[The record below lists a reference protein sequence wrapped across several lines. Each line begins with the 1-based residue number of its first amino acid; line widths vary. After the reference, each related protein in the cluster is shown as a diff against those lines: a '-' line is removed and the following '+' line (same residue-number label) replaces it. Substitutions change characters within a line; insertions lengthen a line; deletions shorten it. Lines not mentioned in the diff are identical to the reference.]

1 MGRRIMTVDE
11 LYSFCLKNNFLN
23 FDSKEFGKELVVQ
36 MPANFAKSDDDTDK
50 MTEGLTPFISRAFHD
65 HINLNKSEIKEQDF
79 KDNLPSSN
87 LRPILANIKKD
98 EETGELDFG
107 SHDYHI
113 EKVKEVDENG
123 KEFIVEKT
131 VYDEQPIGV
140 IDGSKTSIEYDEE
153 AKVNR
158 AVLHGYLYNEYCQ
171 DAIDILNRRG
181 TVECSVELVIRQ
193 MSMDGKTKSLVLND
207 FYVAGLTLLSA
218 KTKPGMAGSNFKI
231 EDFSLENETLNFEK
245 QLIEMQA
252 KLNELEARFNINNN
266 IIRKEEQIEVDI
278 NKENFEEVTDTEEV
292 TETEET
298 TEEEVT
304 VTENE
309 SEETVDETS
318 EDETVETEDETTE
331 IKEDNAC
338 GGSTKK
344 KKKCEEDEPEEK
356 SDEKEESD
364 EDEPEVKE
372 DNACGGGGSTKKKK
386 KNSIECSYTVN
397 GETKTFAV
405 SLQDKIY
412 NIQDLVNQTYAEADN
427 TYYGV
432 SVYDSYVI
440 MQDWCSGR
448 YFKQSYTD
456 ENDTYTLTGD
466 RIEVYAEFVTKDELD
481 ELNDMRSNYST
492 VVNELN
498 QYKYNEE
505 FADKMTVFEDEAY
518 ADYLE
523 TDEFKTLMSKE
534 TVDKYSKDELVEKAD
549 ATLGKFVKSTKTF
562 SYTENKAKKSI
573 ASVKVFS
580 DVSKTRKPSRYGDLF
595 KNE

>member
-1 MGRRIMTVDE
+1 MSNKIKKILTVDD
-11 LYSFCLKNNFLN
+11 LVKFCQEQKFARFSSKDTGYQLAVKVPTTFEVEGSDDNHRDMTKLKIKIFHTGINRNNSKV
-23 FDSKEFGKELVVQ
+23 SKEAAEKAMKTIPDRPVLAAIHQLSNGEYDFAGHEIEIVHNDKTGKDEVRYIESQVGSFSSEPAFWEHDDELDKDFVCAYAYISNEYTRTSEIINRKGYTKNSCELFIDEMAYDGKEHCL
-36 MPANFAKSDDDTDK
+36 D
-50 MTEGLTPFISRAFHD
+50 LI
-65 HINLNKSEIKEQDF
+65 DF
-79 KDNLPSSN
+79 YVS
-87 LRPILANIKKD
+87 
-98 EETGELDFG
+98 G
-107 SHDYHI
+107 S
-113 EKVKEVDENG
+113 
-123 KEFIVEKT
+123 T
-131 VYDEQPIGV
+131 
-140 IDGSKTSIEYDEE
+140 
-153 AKVNR
+153 
-158 AVLHGYLYNEYCQ
+158 LL
-171 DAIDILNRRG
+171 G
-181 TVECSVELVIRQ
+181 T
-193 MSMDGKTKSLVLND
+193 SMDGNEKEIEEGMQGSRADIADFSAENNSVKFSKDEKLIELLDKLNT
-207 FYVAGLTLLSA
+207 TL
-218 KTKPGMAGSNFKI
+218 SNF
-231 EDFSLENETLNFEK
+231 
-245 QLIEMQA
+245 
-252 KLNELEARFNINNN
+252 NNN
-266 IIRKEEQIEVDI
+266 TIRKEEEIEVE
-278 NKENFEEVTDTEEV
+278 NKENFEEVTETVEV

-318 EDETVETEDETTE
+318 EDETVDTEDETTE

-338 GGSTKK
+338 GGGS
-344 KKKCEEDEPEEK
+344 
-356 SDEKEESD
+356 
-364 EDEPEVKE
+364 
-372 DNACGGGGSTKKKK
+372 GSTKKKK

-397 GETKTFAV
+397 DETKTYAV
-405 SLQDKIY
+405 SLDEKISA
-412 NIQDLVNQTYAEADN
+412 IHCLVNDTYAEADN

-448 YFKQSYTD
+448 YFKQSYMD

-466 RIEVYAEFVTKDELD
+466 RVEVYAEFVTKDELN

-518 ADYLE
+518 TDYLE

-534 TVDKYSKDELVEKAD
+534 TVDKYSKEELAEKAD

-562 SYTENKAKKSI
+562 SYTENKTKKSI

>member
-36 MPANFAKSDDDTDK
+36 MPANFEKSDDGTDK
-50 MTEGLTPFISRAFHD
+50 MTEGLTPFVSRAFHD

-181 TVECSVELVIRQ
+181 TVDCSVELVIRQ

-231 EDFSLENETLNFEK
+231 EDFSLENETQSFEK
-245 QLIEMQA
+245 QLNEMQA
-252 KLNELEARFNINNN
+252 KLNELEARFIINNTN
-266 IIRKEEQIEVDI
+266 GKEETRVEM
-278 NKENFEEVTDTEEV
+278 NENFDEVTETEKV

-318 EDETVETEDETTE
+318 EDETVDKENSEEVTDESDEETEDEE
-331 IKEDNAC
+331 
-338 GGSTKK
+338 ST
-344 KKKCEEDEPEEK
+344 
-356 SDEKEESD
+356 
-364 EDEPEVKE
+364 VKE
-372 DNACGGGGSTKKKK
+372 DNACGGGGSGTTKKKKK
-386 KNSIECSYTVN
+386 KNSVEN
-397 GETKTFAV
+397 EPMTKTYEISHDDIRYA
-405 SLQDKIY
+405 LY
-412 NIQDLVNQTYAEADN
+412 NLLSSYEESDN
-427 TYYGV
+427 DWYYITG
-432 SVYDSYVI
+432 VYDSYFVYESWNGGKI
-440 MQDWCSGR
+440 YGQ
-448 YFKQSYTD
+448 KYTKD
-456 ENDTYTLTGD
+456 NDNVAFDGERYTLHKEYLTD
-466 RIEVYAEFVTKDELD
+466 SEFAELQS
-481 ELNDMRSNYST
+481 MRSNYAT
-492 VVNELN
+492 LKEFKETAEKNELHAKREEILN
-498 QYKYNEE
+498 SEKYEAVSETDAFKELVKNMDNYSLEE
-505 FADKMTVFEDEAY
+505 LEKEAKIIFADNFNM
-518 ADYLE
+518 E
-523 TDEFKTLMSKE
+523 TFA
-534 TVDKYSKDELVEKAD
+534 VHAEKAQ
-549 ATLGKFVKSTKTF
+549 KNST
-562 SYTENKAKKSI
+562 
-573 ASVKVFS
+573 VKVFAN
-580 DVSKTRKPSRYGDLF
+580 VNKSKKDSRYGNLF
-595 KNE
+595 SK

>member
-36 MPANFAKSDDDTDK
+36 MPANFEKSDDGTDK
-50 MTEGLTPFISRAFHD
+50 MTEGLTPFVSRAFHD

-181 TVECSVELVIRQ
+181 TVDCSVELVIRQ

-231 EDFSLENETLNFEK
+231 EDFSLENETQSFEK
-245 QLIEMQA
+245 QLNEMQA
-252 KLNELEARFNINNN
+252 KLNELEARFIINNTN
-266 IIRKEEQIEVDI
+266 GKEETRVEM
-278 NKENFEEVTDTEEV
+278 NENFDEVTETEKV

-318 EDETVETEDETTE
+318 EDETVDKENSEEVTDESDEETEDEE
-331 IKEDNAC
+331 
-338 GGSTKK
+338 ST
-344 KKKCEEDEPEEK
+344 
-356 SDEKEESD
+356 
-364 EDEPEVKE
+364 VKE
-372 DNACGGGGSTKKKK
+372 DNACGGGGSGTTKKKKK
-386 KNSIECSYTVN
+386 KNSVEN
-397 GETKTFAV
+397 EPMTKTYEISHDDIRYA
-405 SLQDKIY
+405 LY
-412 NIQDLVNQTYAEADN
+412 NLLSSYEESDN
-427 TYYGV
+427 DWYYITG
-432 SVYDSYVI
+432 VYDSYFVYESWNGGKI
-440 MQDWCSGR
+440 YGQ
-448 YFKQSYTD
+448 KYTKD
-456 ENDTYTLTGD
+456 NDNVAFDGERYTLHKEYLTD
-466 RIEVYAEFVTKDELD
+466 SEFAELQS
-481 ELNDMRSNYST
+481 MRSNYAT
-492 VVNELN
+492 LKEFKETAEKNELHAKREEILN
-498 QYKYNEE
+498 SEKYEAVSETDAFKELVKNMDNYSLEE
-505 FADKMTVFEDEAY
+505 LEKEAKIIFADNFNM
-518 ADYLE
+518 E
-523 TDEFKTLMSKE
+523 TFA
-534 TVDKYSKDELVEKAD
+534 VHAEKAQ
-549 ATLGKFVKSTKTF
+549 KKST
-562 SYTENKAKKSI
+562 
-573 ASVKVFS
+573 VKVFAN
-580 DVSKTRKPSRYGDLF
+580 VNKSKKDSRYGNLF
-595 KNE
+595 SK

>member
-23 FDSKEFGKELVVQ
+23 FDSKEFGKELVVE
-36 MPANFAKSDDDTDK
+36 MPANFEKSNDDTDK
-50 MTEGLTPFISRAFHD
+50 MTEGLTPFVSRAFHD

-123 KEFIVEKT
+123 KEFTVEKT

-181 TVECSVELVIRQ
+181 TVDCSVELVIRQ

-231 EDFSLENETLNFEK
+231 EDFSLENETQSFEK

-252 KLNELEARFNINNN
+252 KLNELEARFNINNT
-266 IIRKEEQIEVDI
+266 IRKEEEIEVE
-278 NKENFEEVTDTEEV
+278 NKENFEEVTETVEV

-318 EDETVETEDETTE
+318 EGETVDEENSEETTDESDEETEDEE
-331 IKEDNAC
+331 
-338 GGSTKK
+338 ST
-344 KKKCEEDEPEEK
+344 
-356 SDEKEESD
+356 
-364 EDEPEVKE
+364 VKE
-372 DNACGGGGSTKKKK
+372 DNACGGGSGSTKKKK

-397 GETKTFAV
+397 DETKTYAV
-405 SLQDKIY
+405 SLDEKISA
-412 NIQDLVNQTYAEADN
+412 IHCLVNDTYAEADN

-448 YFKQSYTD
+448 YFKQSYMD

-466 RIEVYAEFVTKDELD
+466 RVEVYAEFVTKDELN

-492 VVNELN
+492 IVNELN

-518 ADYLE
+518 TDYLE
-523 TDEFKTLMSKE
+523 TDEFKALMSKE
-534 TVDKYSKDELVEKAD
+534 TVDKYSKEELAEKAD

-562 SYTENKAKKSI
+562 SYTENKTKKPI

-580 DVSKTRKPSRYGDLF
+580 DVNKTRKPSRYGDLF

>member
-36 MPANFAKSDDDTDK
+36 MPANFEKSNDDTDK
-50 MTEGLTPFISRAFHD
+50 MTEGLTPFVSRAFHD

-123 KEFIVEKT
+123 KEFTVEKT

-181 TVECSVELVIRQ
+181 TVDCSVELVIRQ

-231 EDFSLENETLNFEK
+231 EDFSLENETQSFEK

-252 KLNELEARFNINNN
+252 KLNELEARFNINNT
-266 IIRKEEQIEVDI
+266 IRKEEEIEVE
-278 NKENFEEVTDTEEV
+278 NKENFEEVTETVEV

-318 EDETVETEDETTE
+318 EDGTVDTEEETTE

-338 GGSTKK
+338 GGGS
-344 KKKCEEDEPEEK
+344 
-356 SDEKEESD
+356 
-364 EDEPEVKE
+364 
-372 DNACGGGGSTKKKK
+372 GSTKKKK
-386 KNSIECSYTVN
+386 KNSIECYYTVN
-397 GETKTFAV
+397 DETKTYAV
-405 SLQDKIY
+405 SLDEKISA
-412 NIQDLVNQTYAEADN
+412 IHCLVNDTYAEADN

-448 YFKQSYTD
+448 YFKQSYMD

-466 RIEVYAEFVTKDELD
+466 RVEVYAEFVTKDELN

-518 ADYLE
+518 TDYLE
-523 TDEFKTLMSKE
+523 TDEFKALMSKE
-534 TVDKYSKDELVEKAD
+534 TVDKYSKEELAEKAD

-562 SYTENKAKKSI
+562 SYTENKTKKPI

-580 DVSKTRKPSRYGDLF
+580 DVNKTRKPSRYGDLF

>member
-23 FDSKEFGKELVVQ
+23 FDSKEFGKELVVE
-36 MPANFAKSDDDTDK
+36 MPANFEKSNDDTDK
-50 MTEGLTPFISRAFHD
+50 MTEGLTPFVSRAFHD

-113 EKVKEVDENG
+113 EKLKEVDENG
-123 KEFIVEKT
+123 KEFTVEKT

-140 IDGSKTSIEYDEE
+140 IDGSKTSIEYDED

-181 TVECSVELVIRQ
+181 TVDCSVELVIRQ

-231 EDFSLENETLNFEK
+231 EDFSLENETQSFEK

-252 KLNELEARFNINNN
+252 KLNELEARFNINNT
-266 IIRKEEQIEVDI
+266 IRKEEEIEVE
-278 NKENFEEVTDTEEV
+278 NKENFEEVTETVEV

-318 EDETVETEDETTE
+318 EDETVDEENSEETTDESDEETEDEE
-331 IKEDNAC
+331 
-338 GGSTKK
+338 ST
-344 KKKCEEDEPEEK
+344 
-356 SDEKEESD
+356 
-364 EDEPEVKE
+364 VKE
-372 DNACGGGGSTKKKK
+372 DNACGGGSGSTKKKK

-397 GETKTFAV
+397 DETKTYAV
-405 SLQDKIY
+405 SLDEKISA
-412 NIQDLVNQTYAEADN
+412 IHCLVNDTYAEADN

-448 YFKQSYTD
+448 YFKQSYMD

-466 RIEVYAEFVTKDELD
+466 RVEVYAEFVTKDELN

-518 ADYLE
+518 TDYLE
-523 TDEFKTLMSKE
+523 TDEFKALMSKE
-534 TVDKYSKDELVEKAD
+534 TVDKYSKEELAEKAD

-562 SYTENKAKKSI
+562 SYTENKTKKPI

-580 DVSKTRKPSRYGDLF
+580 DVNKTRKPSRYGDLF

>member
-23 FDSKEFGKELVVQ
+23 FDSKEFGKELVVE
-36 MPANFAKSDDDTDK
+36 MPANFEKSNDDTDK
-50 MTEGLTPFISRAFHD
+50 MTEGLTPFVSRAFHD

-113 EKVKEVDENG
+113 EKLKEVDENG
-123 KEFIVEKT
+123 KEFTVEKT

-181 TVECSVELVIRQ
+181 TVDCSVELVIRQ

-231 EDFSLENETLNFEK
+231 EDFSLENETQSFEK

-252 KLNELEARFNINNN
+252 KLNELEARFNINNT
-266 IIRKEEQIEVDI
+266 IRKEEEIEVE
-278 NKENFEEVTDTEEV
+278 NKENFDKVTESVEV

-304 VTENE
+304 VAENE
-309 SEETVDETS
+309 SEETVDEAS
-318 EDETVETEDETTE
+318 DDETVDEENSEEATDESDEETEDEE
-331 IKEDNAC
+331 
-338 GGSTKK
+338 ST
-344 KKKCEEDEPEEK
+344 
-356 SDEKEESD
+356 
-364 EDEPEVKE
+364 VKE
-372 DNACGGGGSTKKKK
+372 DNACGGGSGSTKKKK

-397 GETKTFAV
+397 DETKTYAV
-405 SLQDKIY
+405 SLDEKISA
-412 NIQDLVNQTYAEADN
+412 IHCLVNDTYAEADN

-440 MQDWCSGR
+440 MQDWCSGK
-448 YFKQSYTD
+448 YFKQSYMD

-466 RIEVYAEFVTKDELD
+466 RVEVYAEFVTKDELN

-518 ADYLE
+518 TDYLE
-523 TDEFKTLMSKE
+523 TDEFKALMSKE
-534 TVDKYSKDELVEKAD
+534 TVDKYSKEKLAEKAD
-549 ATLGKFVKSTKTF
+549 ATLGKIVKSTKTF
-562 SYTENKAKKSI
+562 SYTENKTKKPI

-580 DVSKTRKPSRYGDLF
+580 DVNKTRKPSRYGDLF